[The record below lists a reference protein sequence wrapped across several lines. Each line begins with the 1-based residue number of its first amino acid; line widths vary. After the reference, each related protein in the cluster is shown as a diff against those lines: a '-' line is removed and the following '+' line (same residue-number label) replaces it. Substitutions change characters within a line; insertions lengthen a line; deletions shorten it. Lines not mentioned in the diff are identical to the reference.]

1 MRECCPGTR
10 PHEADVQGKA
20 EIVGIA
26 TARVEVN
33 SIPNEIDDLPIRPR
47 AVAGLPYRHSVR

>member
-1 MRECCPGTR
+1 MLPGTR

-33 SIPNEIDDLPIRPR
+33 SIPNEINDLPIRPR
-47 AVAGLPYRHSVR
+47 AVAEIPYRHSVR